1 MTSVALSGGP
11 IHLGLDV
18 SKNKIAVGI
27 LRYDEQ
33 VPDTEMLVND
43 EASVRRLIGRFP
55 ERGRLEC
62 PAAPVWTVPATE
74 RSQDQPQRRRGGDR
88 PGTGRVPLGRDDR
101 RSNRKGHAE

>member
-43 EASVRRLIGRFP
+43 EASVRRLIGR
-55 ERGRLEC
+55 
-62 PAAPVWTVPATE
+62 VP
-74 RSQDQPQRRRGGDR
+74 
-88 PGTGRVPLGRDDR
+88 
-101 RSNRKGHAE
+101 